1 VYNVKK
7 GNSQPLTDALLKL
20 ELNALKDVLTNRMN
34 DILDLLMEDETS
46 KYLAWMFSVLVLDN
60 LNAVLRADSD
70 KILNLLMEK
79 EFSKHLTWVLF
90 NVKPTDLKKILEN
103 RILNPQHLAAALTW
117 LKLDALSEVL
127 INPENG
133 ILNLLV
139 AEAREETHKLLV
151 DMLLRLKPDA
161 LKDVFIDGA
170 NRILDLLVED
180 EISEDLVWC
189 SLPSGLI
196 T

>member
-1 VYNVKK
+1 
-7 GNSQPLTDALLKL
+7 L
-20 ELNALKDVLTNRMN
+20 ETQ
-34 DILDLLMEDETS
+34 
-46 KYLAWMFSVLVLDN
+46 
-60 LNAVLRADSD
+60 
-70 KILNLLMEK
+70 ILNLLMEK

-90 NVKPTDLKKILEN
+90 NVKLTDLKKILEN
-103 RILNPQHLAAALTW
+103 RILNLQHLAAALTW

-139 AEAREETHKLLV
+139 AEAREETHKPFV
-151 DMLLRLKPDA
+151 DMLLRLKLDA
-161 LKDVFIDGA
+161 LKDMFIDGA

-180 EISEDLVWC
+180 EIPEDLVWC